1 MRLGGS
7 FYDAYNSEIDL
18 QRKRRS
24 ENAKSFN
31 DFVKMKQE
39 AGERVDFNELQRLRD
54 ALAGG
59 SAYLAGVL
67 PSNAML
73 EQTAKTTAD
82 IAATEESKRSVI
94 RLKQTNEE
102 LKVLEDVIVKG
113 NLTDTDITTGEGK
126 TRFEKLIKEGG
137 LSEAYQRNSGVL
149 KGVWENARS
158 TQIKNAKEQI
168 GYEKIESKE
177 ALEVAAA
184 VLPTW
189 VRDSLM
195 KSFDKELVDKRD
207 AKVNTAI
214 QSLDLKDI
222 ITNSMGDEAVAIKAA
237 QDKLEAGFGFKM
249 TTAQSQRLAEY
260 VRGVVRGQN
269 NYTTKNAIAGAVNN
283 VTPDQIDNAYLT
295 GDWDTLARLALQKAG
310 LVAPTQADID
320 QAAKSLRVYGI
331 GRFKSSMIT
340 GSSAVAASAAK
351 VSLAEMRLVDTEE
364 ELNQKIDEVA
374 ATHPLWAAM
383 TEVDK
388 QRLRTQ
394 IRPILRSRMDQANE
408 QEAVEQTD
416 KFSAAVTAKG
426 SLVMAAMAAPNIAD
440 RKRNTMEAYNKMR
453 EEHRLNPVTQ
463 DYFDTKVWPGLE
475 ASASI
480 FAAAN
485 YEARVTKARE
495 AAGGEFDNNLK
506 AVKVQFQQRIGSL
519 DKKLYGSAFM
529 IGKRLEADFHMT
541 TSQAR
546 AVADAIQAEGQ
557 RWSYDP
563 QDVQSIDAKVKE
575 IATRFSLLPNTAA
588 GRAVF
593 IKQYERDQGLIRP
606 GTDSQEYWLDYNQG
620 TVVKNVEAKIAE
632 LTSVPTDDIDS
643 FQAKK
648 SELMAYLTLRA
659 SNYEANLKRDTY
671 KYNLSDHDIAL
682 RVSEYKQLQEE
693 LIKKIEAVKPL
704 GVPTYF
710 HTAGADGPGFYTI
723 PSDLQQIDPAGYERM
738 VRAGLRP
745 GVYKRQPNG
754 QFQFIREHSR
764 YQPEVDPQWDESS
777 PMYSPI
783 S

>member
-7 FYDAYNSEIDL
+7 FYDAYNSEVDL

-39 AGERVDFNELQRLRD
+39 AGERVDFAELQRMRD

-82 IAATEESKRSVI
+82 IAATEESKRSVT
-94 RLKQTNEE
+94 RLKQTTQE
-102 LKVLEDVIVKG
+102 LTVLEDVIVKG
-113 NLTDTDITTGEGK
+113 NLTDVDITTGAGK
-126 TRFEKLIKEGG
+126 EKFEKLITEGKLG
-137 LSEAYQRNSGVL
+137 EAYQRNAGVL

-158 TQIKNAKEQI
+158 KQVKNAKEQI
-168 GYEKIESKE
+168 GYDKIESKE

-184 VLPTW
+184 VLPAW
-189 VRDSLM
+189 VRSALM
-195 KSFDKELVDKRD
+195 ASFEKDLVDKRD

-222 ITNSMGDEAVAIKAA
+222 ITTSMGDEAVAIKAA

-249 TTAQSQRLAEY
+249 TTPQSQRLAEY
-260 VRGVVRGQN
+260 VKGVVKGQF

-283 VTPDQIDNAYLT
+283 VTGDQLDNAYLT
-295 GDWDTLARLALQKAG
+295 GDWSTLARLALQKGG
-310 LVAPTQADID
+310 LVAPSQADID
-320 QAAKSLRVYGI
+320 ETAKALRTAGI
-331 GRFKSSMIT
+331 GRAKSEMIR
-340 GSSAVAASAAK
+340 SSTDVASAAAK
-351 VSLAEMRLVDTEE
+351 VPLSEMKVIDTIDQ
-364 ELNQKIDEVA
+364 LNQKVDEVA
-374 ATHPLWAAM
+374 ATHKLWSIM
-383 TEVDK
+383 SSVEKD
-388 QRLRTQ
+388 RLRAQ
-394 IRPILRSRMDQANE
+394 IRPILQSRMDQANN

-416 KFSAAVTAKG
+416 KFNTAVTAKG

-440 RKRNTMEAYNKMR
+440 RQRNTFEAYNKMR
-453 EEHRLNPVTQ
+453 EEARLAPVTKE
-463 DYFDTKVWPGLE
+463 YFDTKVWPGLE

-485 YEARVTKARE
+485 YETRVVKARE

-506 AVKVQFQQRIGSL
+506 VVTEQFKSRLGTL
-519 DKKLYGSAFM
+519 DKKLYDTAFRVA
-529 IGKRLEADFHMT
+529 KRLEADFHMT
-541 TSQAR
+541 SSQAK
-546 AVADAIQAEGQ
+546 AVADIIQSEGQ

-563 QDVQSIDAKVKE
+563 QDTQSLDAKVKE
-575 IATRFSLLPNTAA
+575 IATRFRLLPNTAA
-588 GRAVF
+588 GRAF
-593 IKQYERDQGLIRP
+593 YIKQYERDQNLIRP
-606 GTDSQEYWLDYNQG
+606 GTDSKQYWDDRNEMTITRQIEAALSELSSIALDD
-620 TVVKNVEAKIAE
+620 TER
-632 LTSVPTDDIDS
+632 
-643 FQAKK
+643 FQAKR
-648 SELMAYLTLRA
+648 SEFLAKLVERKE
-659 SNYEANLKRDTY
+659 SY
-671 KYNLSDHDIAL
+671 KAKVNQDDYRYALSDHDI
-682 RVSEYKQLQEE
+682 
-693 LIKKIEAVKPL
+693 EARIFEHNKLLETFQKRLMEAKPT
-704 GVPTYF
+704 GTPTYF

-723 PSDLQQIDPAGYERM
+723 PSDLQNIDPPAYERM

-745 GVYKRQPNG
+745 GVYKRLPNG

-764 YQPEVDPQWDESS
+764 NQPQYDPTWDESS
-777 PMYSPI
+777 PMYSPM

>member
-7 FYDAYNSEIDL
+7 FYDAYNSEVDL

-39 AGERVDFNELQRLRD
+39 AGERVDVAELQRMRD

-82 IAATEESKRSVI
+82 IAATEESKRSVT
-94 RLKQTNEE
+94 RLKQTTQE
-102 LKVLEDVIVKG
+102 LDVLEDVIVKG
-113 NLTDTDITTGEGK
+113 NLTDIDITTGAGK
-126 TRFEKLIKEGG
+126 DKFEKLITEGKLG
-137 LSEAYQRNSGVL
+137 EAYQRNAGVL

-158 TQIKNAKEQI
+158 KQVQNAKEQI

-184 VLPTW
+184 VLPAW
-189 VRDSLM
+189 VRSALM
-195 KSFDKELVDKRD
+195 ASFDKELVDKRD
-207 AKVNTAI
+207 AKVNSSI

-222 ITNSMGDEAVAIKAA
+222 ITNSMGDESVAIKAA

-260 VRGVVRGQN
+260 VKGVVKGQF

-283 VTPDQIDNAYLT
+283 VTGDQLDNAYLT
-295 GDWDTLARLALQKAG
+295 GDWSTLARLALQKGG
-310 LVAPTQADID
+310 LVAPSQADID
-320 QAAKSLRVYGI
+320 ETAKALRTAGI
-331 GRFKSSMIT
+331 GRAKSEMIR
-340 GSSAVAASAAK
+340 SSTDVASAAAK
-351 VSLAEMRLVDTEE
+351 VPLSEMKVIDTSDQ
-364 ELNQKIDEVA
+364 LNQKVDEVA
-374 ATHPLWAAM
+374 ATHKLWSIM
-383 TEVDK
+383 SSVEKD
-388 QRLRTQ
+388 RLRAQ
-394 IRPILRSRMDQANE
+394 IRPILQSRMDQANN

-416 KFSAAVTAKG
+416 KFNTAVTAKG

-440 RKRNTMEAYNKMR
+440 RQRNTFEAYNKMR
-453 EEHRLNPVTQ
+453 EEARLAPVTKE
-463 DYFDTKVWPGLE
+463 YFDTKVWPGLE

-485 YEARVTKARE
+485 YETRVVKARE

-506 AVKVQFQQRIGSL
+506 AVTEQFKARLGTL
-519 DKKLYGSAFM
+519 DKKVYGTAFT

-541 TSQAR
+541 SSQAK
-546 AVADAIQAEGQ
+546 AVADVIQAEGQ

-575 IATRFSLLPNTAA
+575 IATRFGLLPNTAA
-588 GRAVF
+588 GRAVY

-606 GTDSQEYWLDYNQG
+606 GTDSQEYWMDYNQG
-620 TVVKNVEAKIAE
+620 TVVKNVEAKLAE
-632 LTSVPTDDIDS
+632 LSSVPIDDADA
-643 FQAKK
+643 FAAKR
-648 SELMAYLTLRA
+648 SEVLAYLTLRA
-659 SNYEANLKRDTY
+659 ANYEANLKRDNY

-682 RVSEYKQLQEE
+682 RVREYQELSAQLAQ
-693 LIKKIEAVKPL
+693 KINAAKPL

-723 PSDLQQIDPAGYERM
+723 PSDLQNIDPPAYERM

-754 QFQFIREHSR
+754 QFQFIRDHSR
-764 YQPEVDPQWDESS
+764 YQQQVDPTWDESS
-777 PMYSPI
+777 PYYSPM